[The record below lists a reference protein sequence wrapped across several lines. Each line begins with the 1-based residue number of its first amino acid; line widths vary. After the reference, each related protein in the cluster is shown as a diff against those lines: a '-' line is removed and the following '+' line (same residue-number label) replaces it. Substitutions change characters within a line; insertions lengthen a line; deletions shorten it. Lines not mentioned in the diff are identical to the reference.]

1 MDKRPNLFSH
11 GTSELSQ
18 DAFIGWLTE
27 WANPIYKATNECLH
41 EAGIGFIRRIYDLH
55 KKNFPAAIKEIKITK
70 QFKGLDILI
79 EINGNQAILIED
91 KTYTKE
97 HSNQLKRYYEEV
109 TKLENYNECDL
120 LPIYYKIGNQ
130 SDYSTVIDAKYIL
143 FTRKQMLEFL
153 KENID
158 RGVQDQIFLDYYF
171 YLREIDQ
178 KYDSYKILPLSEW
191 KGEAWEGFYEEL
203 KQRGIKGQY
212 GYVANPNGGFYAFWW
227 SEQEDNDCKRYL
239 QLEEGRLCFKIQV
252 ADQHRRKELRDK
264 WSKALIERSR
274 NYPFNVEKPRFGN
287 GRYMTVA
294 VVRDYRVGD
303 GKGIIDIPGTMGVL
317 GEVEKLL
324 KMMDVQ

>member
-18 DAFIGWLTE
+18 DAFICWLVE
-27 WANPIYKATNECLH
+27 WANPIYKETDECLH

-55 KKNFPAAIKEIKITK
+55 KKTFPATIKEIKITK

-109 TKLENYNECDL
+109 VKLERYNECDL

-130 SDYSTVIDAKYIL
+130 SDYSAVIDAKYKL

-153 KENID
+153 QESID

-171 YLREIDQ
+171 YLGGIDQ
-178 KYDSYKILPLSEW
+178 KYNSYKTLPLSEW

-203 KQRGIKGQY
+203 NQHGIKGQY

-227 SEQEDNDCKRYL
+227 NEQKNKECKQYL

-252 ADQHRRKELRDK
+252 ADKYRRKELRDK
-264 WSKALIERSR
+264 WSKALIEQSHE
-274 NYPFNVEKPRFGN
+274 YSFNVEKPRFGN

-303 GKGIIDIPGTMGVL
+303 GKGRIDVSRTMGVL
-317 GEVEKLL
+317 GEVERLL
-324 KMMDVQ
+324 KIMDV